1 MEFIEFTQN
10 EQNAFF
16 SLSWQSKSAE
26 IVEIFRISSH
36 NLAQLEIIHLEV
48 QNRYTL
54 LCFVTN
60 SIDFLLIS
68 IL

>member
-1 MEFIEFTQN
+1 MSCFMEFIEFIQN

-16 SLSWQSKSAE
+16 SLSWQSKSAK
-26 IVEIFRISSH
+26 IVEIFRVSSH

-54 LCFVTN
+54 LCLYHQFH
-60 SIDFLLIS
+60 
-68 IL
+68 